1 MRKRMQ
7 MIPAVD
13 VLGGEVVRLAQ
24 GDYRSVTRYDVDP
37 VAVASG
43 FVAEGATLVHVV
55 DLEAARGGE
64 CALEVVERLGVA
76 GVPFQFGGGV
86 RSASVARTVMDLGA
100 DRVVIGSALVS
111 DAASAKE
118 IVQAVGH
125 GAVVGAV
132 DVRDGRVRGSGWLD
146 EGIPLAEVIASLG
159 DLGIER
165 ALVTGIEKDGMMGG
179 PSLHLY
185 ELVRSLAPD
194 LTLIASG
201 GVGSLEDLQ
210 TLGGSRV
217 DFEGVIVGRALYEGR
232 FSLADAI
239 EVTT

>member
-1 MRKRMQ
+1 MTMQ
-7 MIPAVD
+7 VIPAVD
-13 VLGGEVVRLAQ
+13 VLSGDVVRLVQ
-24 GDYRSVTRYDVDP
+24 GDYGSVTRYDVDP
-37 VAVASG
+37 VAVASR

-55 DLEAARGGE
+55 DLEAARGRE
-64 CALEVVERLGVA
+64 CALDVVERLGAA
-76 GVPFQFGGGV
+76 GVPFQFGGGI
-86 RSASVARTVMDLGA
+86 RSAAVARAVIDLGA
-100 DRVVIGSALVS
+100 ERVVIGSALVS
-111 DAASAKE
+111 NAASAKE
-118 IVQAVGH
+118 IVEAVGN

-146 EGIPLAEVIASLG
+146 DGIPVVDVIAILG

-165 ALVTGIEKDGMMGG
+165 ALVTGIEKDGTMEG
-179 PSLHLY
+179 LALDLY

-201 GVGSLEDLQ
+201 GVGSLEDLR
-210 TLGGSRV
+210 TLADSRV